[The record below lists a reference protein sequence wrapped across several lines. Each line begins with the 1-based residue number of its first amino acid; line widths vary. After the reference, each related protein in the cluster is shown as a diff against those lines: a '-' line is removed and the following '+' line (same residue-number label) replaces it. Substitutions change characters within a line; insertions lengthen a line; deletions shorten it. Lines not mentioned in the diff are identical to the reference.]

1 MYFCI
6 KTAKLLNMDNSQC
19 YYILMADVIKS
30 REWNEDLMHLLKE
43 VVKDINSK
51 KRKKLLSP
59 LTITLG
65 DEFQGIPAS
74 LANAIELI
82 IAIEESILK
91 HGIIFKMRYVLN
103 YGNID
108 TPINKKIAYQ
118 MTGSGLTDARFL
130 LNNLKKNKQDRFHF
144 NVADEKLTKILED
157 EFIIYQSIVDDW
169 KEKDFETVNA
179 LLLHN
184 DYKDAAVFLGKHL
197 SLIWRKEK
205 SLKLKEYEAIKSI
218 IQQTLSILS

>member
-1 MYFCI
+1 
-6 KTAKLLNMDNSQC
+6 MDSPQS

-30 REWNEDLMHLLKE
+30 REWNEDLMLHLKE
-43 VVKDINSK
+43 VVKDINLRK
-51 KRKKLLSP
+51 KKKLLSP

-65 DEFQGIPAS
+65 DEFQGIPTS
-74 LANAIELI
+74 ISDAIEII
-82 IAIEESILK
+82 IATEESILK
-91 HGIIFKMRYVLN
+91 HGVTFKMRYVLN
-103 YGNID
+103 YGIID

-118 MTGSGLTDARFL
+118 MTGSGLTDARFM

-144 NVADEKLTKILED
+144 NVKNETLTKILED
-157 EFIIYQSIVDDW
+157 EFIIFQSIVDDW

-179 LLLHN
+179 LLLHT
-184 DYKDAAVFLGKHL
+184 DYKDAAILLGKHL

-205 SLKLKEYEAIKSI
+205 SLKLKEYKAIKSI

>member
-1 MYFCI
+1 
-6 KTAKLLNMDNSQC
+6 MDSPQS

-30 REWNEDLMHLLKE
+30 REWNEDLMLHLKE
-43 VVKDINSK
+43 VVKDINLRK
-51 KRKKLLSP
+51 KKKLLSP

-65 DEFQGIPAS
+65 DEFQGIPTS
-74 LANAIELI
+74 ISDAIEII
-82 IAIEESILK
+82 IATEESILK
-91 HGIIFKMRYVLN
+91 QGVTFKMRYVLN
-103 YGNID
+103 YGIID

-118 MTGSGLTDARFL
+118 MTGSGLTDARFM

-144 NVADEKLTKILED
+144 NVKNETLTKILED
-157 EFIIYQSIVDDW
+157 EFIIFQSIVDDW

-179 LLLHN
+179 LLLHT
-184 DYKDAAVFLGKHL
+184 DYKDAAILLGKHL

-205 SLKLKEYEAIKSI
+205 SLKLKEYKAIKSI